1 MFPIR
6 VLNSDNHGTNISQ
19 NICTRSS
26 LIQTILSVPESHRF
40 GCFMQFTDYT
50 VGREYAL
57 SQHPAPKNSYFFL
70 RHYCM
75 HYVLDCQLFFVFF
88 LLKLINT
95 KLF

>member
-6 VLNSDNHGTNISQ
+6 ALNSDNHGTNISQ
-19 NICTRSS
+19 NICTHSS

-57 SQHPAPKNSYFFL
+57 SQHPAPKNSLFIFHGYYRYICSGCQYL
-70 RHYCM
+70 
-75 HYVLDCQLFFVFF
+75 LDIFP
-88 LLKLINT
+88 LIC
-95 KLF
+95 